1 MNDYRDENLNS
12 NLHLAVKENIE
23 KLVKYFLD
31 KNYNPNEQNNLG
43 DTPLHY
49 AIQLKNKNIIQL
61 LMNDGGDLNIQNKK
75 GFSPLDLADRELR
88 SSFKFIS

>member
-1 MNDYRDENLNS
+1 
-12 NLHLAVKENIE
+12 
-23 KLVKYFLD
+23 LD

-75 GFSPLDLADRELR
+75 GISPFDLADRELR
-88 SSFKFIS
+88 SKFKFTS